1 MSTDPDTLA
10 ATKLT
15 RTEFA
20 VVRAYAQGM
29 RPVDIA
35 NRYLLDPDDDDVLT
49 EHQAVQRILTL
60 RDRLVQFA
68 LQHDRPDIAAMF
80 EALRGRS
87 DAGMTRRVD
96 ALSSIERLGQGRPL
110 PGHQVSLW
118 FRPSL
123 ARRLATGG
131 VRTIADL
138 TDLANQRGSSWWR
151 AVPRIGQQSAEIIT
165 RWLRQQQLEIATAVR
180 PYVMPPSQHRDRPA
194 LVPARLGPAMR
205 DPIPLEHMLTP
216 APDYP
221 GAISLGDDLRFICD
235 WVARR
240 SGSPN
245 TAGSYRREAER
256 LLLWVA
262 QQRGSVQ
269 ALEADDLARYR
280 SFLADPQPASFWCGP
295 AGARDRALWRPFE
308 GPLGA
313 SSIEAS
319 MRVVRALLR
328 AMARSGLRQ
337 GGQAVLAGSVPVA
350 ASESIETNRSNL
362 LPPGVVED
370 FLDWLG
376 TADPSPRQRAA
387 RATALLLHRHG
398 VRISALPA
406 MRLGDVRLAGRSARL
421 LSGAQNESEDS
432 GLRLD
437 EDVWMALRAHW
448 ADRGIQVEAGWNAN
462 AALLAPSEFPAT
474 KRGRAKQAQDGAG
487 YAASGLDQLLRGT
500 WKRFAAGRELPEIG
514 FTPRLLARAGRPLP
528 DAPK

>member
-1 MSTDPDTLA
+1 
-10 ATKLT
+10 
-15 RTEFA
+15 
-20 VVRAYAQGM
+20 
-29 RPVDIA
+29 
-35 NRYLLDPDDDDVLT
+35 
-49 EHQAVQRILTL
+49 
-60 RDRLVQFA
+60 
-68 LQHDRPDIAAMF
+68 
-80 EALRGRS
+80 
-87 DAGMTRRVD
+87 
-96 ALSSIERLGQGRPL
+96 
-110 PGHQVSLW
+110 
-118 FRPSL
+118 
-123 ARRLATGG
+123 
-131 VRTIADL
+131 
-138 TDLANQRGSSWWR
+138 
-151 AVPRIGQQSAEIIT
+151 
-165 RWLRQQQLEIATAVR
+165 
-180 PYVMPPSQHRDRPA
+180 
-194 LVPARLGPAMR
+194 
-205 DPIPLEHMLTP
+205 
-216 APDYP
+216 
-221 GAISLGDDLRFICD
+221 
-235 WVARR
+235 
-240 SGSPN
+240 
-245 TAGSYRREAER
+245 
-256 LLLWVA
+256 
-262 QQRGSVQ
+262 
-269 ALEADDLARYR
+269 
-280 SFLADPQPASFWCGP
+280 
-295 AGARDRALWRPFE
+295 
-308 GPLGA
+308 
-313 SSIEAS
+313 

-350 ASESIETNRSNL
+350 ASESIETNRSDL